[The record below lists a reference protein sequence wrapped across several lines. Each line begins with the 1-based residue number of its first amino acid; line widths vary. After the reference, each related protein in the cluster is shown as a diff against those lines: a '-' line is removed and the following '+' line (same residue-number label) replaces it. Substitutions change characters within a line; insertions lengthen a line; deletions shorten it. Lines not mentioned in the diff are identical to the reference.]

1 MRTKPRPGTRG
12 EFMRR
17 TRTTRKQPRQRK
29 AGRIPPESGNMISEA
44 IELEALGL
52 MFSASRLMEHAREIG
67 RRPAP
72 PRAFSRRPAQ
82 PREQRRD
89 DARYRQTSVAD
100 LS

>member
-1 MRTKPRPGTRG
+1 
-12 EFMRR
+12 MRR
-17 TRTTRKQPRQRK
+17 TPRKLRRSKARK
-29 AGRIPPESGNMISEA
+29 NPPESGNTISEA

-89 DARYRQTSVAD
+89 GARYRQTSVAD